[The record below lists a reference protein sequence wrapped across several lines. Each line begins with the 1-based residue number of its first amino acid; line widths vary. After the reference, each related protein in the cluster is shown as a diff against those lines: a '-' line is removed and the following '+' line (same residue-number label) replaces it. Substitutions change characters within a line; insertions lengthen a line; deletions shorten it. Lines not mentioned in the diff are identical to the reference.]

1 MVHRE
6 EFKVTSNDGLP
17 TFHNVTE
24 FARSTVKNSGIR
36 NGIVTVYSHHT
47 TCCVII
53 DEAAFDVTANG
64 LETLQ
69 QDLVDALEKIMPTFR
84 EVGMYKHPGPK
95 AKNFGMEHGE
105 DEKTCRNTDAHLRSA
120 LVGRSETVVL
130 IDRKLDLGEFGHI
143 YFIDFD
149 QTRARTRTVQ
159 VQVIGE

>member
-6 EFKVTSNDGLP
+6 EFKVTSNEGLP

-24 FARSTVKNSGIR
+24 FAKSTVKNSGIR

-53 DEAAFDVTANG
+53 DEDAFDVTGNG
-64 LETLQ
+64 LKTLQ
-69 QDLVDALEKIMPTFR
+69 QDFADALEKIMPTFN
-84 EVGMYKHPGPK
+84 EEGMYLHPGPK
-95 AKNFGMEHGE
+95 AKKFGMEHGE

-120 LVGRSETVVL
+120 LVGRSETVIV
-130 IDRKLDLGEFGHI
+130 IDGKLDLGEFGHI

-149 QTRARTRTVQ
+149 QTRARIRTVQ
-159 VQVIGE
+159 IQVMGE